1 MCLIV
6 WKLKLKPTGSSFFLK
21 RKHLHTE
28 KDKNSLVGV
37 EGDLLQSRSHQLL
50 HRLFVP
56 PFRYRLTLH
65 LRLWHQHAHKHVT
78 NIRTN
83 CFSSFREVSHV
94 RWEWMLPWPCPLSRT
109 GRMFLWSVDPEC
121 QMAAGRSHGPSDWSF
136 GWEAPRNPEPGSTP
150 LFCHYEAHPRPQT
163 QTGSECT
170 HMQEVKVLRDSQEA
184 VFNMLKRQCFKIYCV
199 CVCLVSTFN
208 LNADAALLKAMW
220 MSLKSAELLLTKR
233 RAWFN
238 TGAVSIWV
246 AVCERDRGNN
256 IWKNI

>member
-1 MCLIV
+1 MKATCSRV
-6 WKLKLKPTGSSFFLK
+6 VPTSSFIGCLS
-21 RKHLHTE
+21 HPSGIGSLCILGCDINMHT
-28 KDKNSLVGV
+28 NT
-37 EGDLLQSRSHQLL
+37 LLTSGQTVSPLL
-50 HRLFVP
+50 
-56 PFRYRLTLH
+56 
-65 LRLWHQHAHKHVT
+65 
-78 NIRTN
+78 
-83 CFSSFREVSHV
+83 SHV

-121 QMAAGRSHGPSDWSF
+121 QTAAGRSHGPSDWSF
-136 GWEAPRNPEPGSTP
+136 GWEAPRNPAPGSTP

>member
-1 MCLIV
+1 MKATCSRV
-6 WKLKLKPTGSSFFLK
+6 VPTSSFTGCLS
-21 RKHLHTE
+21 HPSGIGSLCILGCDINMHT
-28 KDKNSLVGV
+28 KD
-37 EGDLLQSRSHQLL
+37 
-50 HRLFVP
+50 
-56 PFRYRLTLH
+56 
-65 LRLWHQHAHKHVT
+65 VT

-83 CFSSFREVSHV
+83 CFSSLREVSHV

-121 QMAAGRSHGPSDWSF
+121 QPAAGTSHGPSDWSI

-150 LFCHYEAHPRPQT
+150 LFCHYEARPRPQT

-170 HMQEVKVLRDSQEA
+170 HAEVKALRDSQEA
-184 VFNMLKRQCFKIYCV
+184 VFNILKRQRFKIYCV

-246 AVCERDRGNN
+246 AVYKRDRGNN